1 MFSEG
6 VEWQVDVHGP
16 KNGPVPGRPVN
27 GYRNPAYFLRV
38 YSMVIIRL
46 SLPSAPATNI

>member
-6 VEWQVDVHGP
+6 VEWQIDLNRP

-27 GYRNPAYFLRV
+27 GYVFSVAWGMGLFLRPKW
-38 YSMVIIRL
+38 R
-46 SLPSAPATNI
+46 